1 MKWLVVSVVAL
12 GMAGAGYVSRAADQG
27 SRPPGVAAGDWFRIG
42 ERFGF
47 VVVRRDGGV
56 MSGGAGGAQVLQA
69 APENLPADML
79 APLKGYFVIQTPT
92 GWRSVVMSEPVE
104 FTR

>member
-1 MKWLVVSVVAL
+1 MRWLVVSIVAL
-12 GMAGAGYVSRAADQG
+12 GMIGAAYVSKAADAG
-27 SRPPGVAAGDWFRIG
+27 SRPPGVAASDWFRIG

-47 VVVRRDGGV
+47 VVVRGDGL
-56 MSGGAGGAQVLQA
+56 MSGGEQVLHA

-92 GWRSVVMSEPVE
+92 GWRTIVMTEPVD
-104 FTR
+104 FMR